1 MMEGERMERMKELDR
16 YQKGIL
22 LLLAAMIVVFGV
34 VYSVV
39 SSQVGFLYMD
49 KILQPSEEEGNT
61 VYSGTIKGQESSFIV
76 TPEREVTFHYGDKVY
91 GPYTAKED
99 PTAIPEDDG
108 FSAYMT
114 GVEVRN
120 GGELIFR
127 GGIFQMGGTDSYW
140 MLINEDGTNA
150 SFTITATM
158 SDGTVVDGDGNA
170 VDQMEP
176 SVSTILEL
184 MDGPELTRKGQWL
197 AWFGGIFISI
207 ATAVS
212 ILFAD
217 ELFRWNLAFQIR
229 NVDHAEPSDWE
240 IAGRYIGWTAL
251 TIMAFAIYIMGLQ

>member
-1 MMEGERMERMKELDR
+1 MMEGERMGRFKELDR

-22 LLLAAMIVVFGV
+22 LLLVAMIVVFGV

-39 SSQVGFLYMD
+39 SSRVGFLYMD
-49 KILQPSEEEGNT
+49 KILQPSEENGNT
-61 VYSGTIKGQESSFIV
+61 IYSGMIRGQESSFIV
-76 TPEREVTFHYGDKVY
+76 TPEREVTFHHGDKVY

-99 PTAIPEDDG
+99 PTAIPEDDD
-108 FSAYMT
+108 FSAHMT
-114 GVEVRN
+114 GVEVKD
-120 GGELIFR
+120 GDEIIFR
-127 GGIFQMGGTDSYW
+127 GGIFEMGGTDSFW

-150 SFTITATM
+150 GFTITATM
-158 SDGTVVDGDGNA
+158 SDGTVVDGDGNV

-184 MDGPELTRKGQWL
+184 MDGPELTKKGQWL

-207 ATAVS
+207 MAAVS

-229 NVDHAEPSDWE
+229 NVDRAEPSDWE

-251 TIMAFAIYIMGLQ
+251 TIIAFVIYIMGLQ